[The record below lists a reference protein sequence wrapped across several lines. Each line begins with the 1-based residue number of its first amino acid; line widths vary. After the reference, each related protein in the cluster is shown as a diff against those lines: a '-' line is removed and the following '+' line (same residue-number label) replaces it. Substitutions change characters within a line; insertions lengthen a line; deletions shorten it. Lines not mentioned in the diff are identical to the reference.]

1 MLNRI
6 FGFMFCCHLNVCFL
20 NCSRVKV
27 VNNGYRNIVIAI
39 NPSTQYNPKLIENI
53 QKMMIEASSYMY
65 EATEHQLYFSDV
77 KILLPATWP
86 PNPHMF
92 QRPTTQSYEKA
103 KVIIAEPYLKH
114 GDAPYTLQYGGC
126 GEKGRYIH
134 FTPNF
139 LLNDEMTSVYCPKGR
154 VFVHEWAHL
163 RWGVFNEYNDMVP
176 FYWSEEGNI
185 EATRCSLSIRGKM
198 AECKDG
204 SCLPCAMDES
214 TDLPDKKC
222 RFFPERNQ
230 KSSSSIMYLQG
241 LSNVDKFCD
250 SETHNPE
257 APNMQNEMCNY
268 KSTWDVISQSE
279 DFKNILSPH
288 NGSVKP
294 TFTLLQ
300 AKDRVL
306 CLVLDVSGS
315 MRSENRIVRLRQA
328 AEIFLLQIAETGSQ
342 VGIVT
347 FNSGAS
353 IKTRLKRIDND
364 AVRENLVQLLPTSP
378 GGGTSVCAGVRA
390 GFQVLRG
397 DDNATEGDEIILLT
411 DGQDGQIS
419 TCFPEVEASGAVIHT
434 IALGPSAAVQ
444 LEELSTMT
452 GGLQFAATDNV
463 DVSGLIDSFTGLV
476 SGNGNS
482 SQLSIQLE
490 NSGQSLETSGWLND
504 TVVIDKTVGN
514 DTFFVVNWES
524 DNPKIFVHDPS
535 GNTYSNS
542 DFKIDQSARSARLK
556 INGTAEIG
564 TWIYSIQN
572 PGAKQ
577 VITIIITSRAADPQ
591 APPINVNG
599 HIGRKDPNSPMI
611 CYVEVSYGFQPVLNT
626 NVTAI
631 VERPS
636 GPPVTLKLLDDGL
649 GADIVRNDGIYSKY
663 FLDYSGTGRYAV
675 KVRVQGFE
683 GTTKITVRTGGQA
696 KCLPGFMENGNIEIN
711 SLEPD
716 VFEEDFN
723 SEIGDFNRVQAGGSI
738 SLPLTPA
745 IDFPPSK
752 ITDLQGALLENN
764 IQLEWTAPGGDYDHG
779 SASHYEVR
787 TSDKLLQLRDNFPKA
802 RLINTTIMIPQ
813 PYGSKETLTVYSEN
827 PNMGNGAVIYFAV
840 RAYDQSNQSSELSN
854 IAKVSSFVFSAEGH
868 RSTYLSWKGWIPLIV
883 VIILCT
889 FIGLILCIVYRQRK
903 KKQMNLENAQEF

>member
-1 MLNRI
+1 
-6 FGFMFCCHLNVCFL
+6 MFCCLLNVCFL

-86 PNPHMF
+86 PNPNMF

-397 DDNATEGDEIILLT
+397 DDSATEGDEIILLT
-411 DGQDGQIS
+411 DGEDNQIS

-463 DVSGLIDSFTGLV
+463 DVNGLIDSFTGLV

-482 SQLSIQLE
+482 SQLSIQ
-490 NSGQSLETSGWLND
+490 
-504 TVVIDKTVGN
+504 
-514 DTFFVVNWES
+514 
-524 DNPKIFVHDPS
+524 
-535 GNTYSNS
+535 
-542 DFKIDQSARSARLK
+542 
-556 INGTAEIG
+556 IG
-564 TWIYSIQN
+564 SWIYSIQN

-591 APPINVNG
+591 APPIKVNG
-599 HIGRKDPNSPMI
+599 HISRKDPNSPMI

-663 FLDYSGTGRYAV
+663 FLDYSGKGRYAV
-675 KVRVQGFE
+675 KVRVQGFK

-723 SEIGDFNRVQAGGSI
+723 REIGDFNRVQAGGSI
-738 SLPLTPA
+738 SLPLIPA

-787 TSDKLLQLRDNFPKA
+787 TSDKLLQLRDNFTKA
-802 RLINTTIMIPQ
+802 QLVNTTIMIPQ
-813 PYGSKETLTVYSEN
+813 PYGSKETLTVYFEK

-840 RAYDQSNQSSELSN
+840 RAYDQNNQSSELSN
-854 IAKVSSFVFSAEGH
+854 IAKVSSFVFSAEG
-868 RSTYLSWKGWIPLIV
+868 RCSTYISWKCWIPLIV
-883 VIILCT
+883 VIILCK
-889 FIGLILCIVYRQRK
+889 FIGLSLCIVYQRRK
-903 KKQMNLENAQEF
+903 RKQIHLENAQKFYKRNDEVACN